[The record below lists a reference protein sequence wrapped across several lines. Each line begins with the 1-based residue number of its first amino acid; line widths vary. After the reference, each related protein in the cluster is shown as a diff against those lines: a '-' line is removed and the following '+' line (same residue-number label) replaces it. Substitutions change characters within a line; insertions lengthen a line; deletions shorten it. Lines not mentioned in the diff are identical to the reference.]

1 MMRIFLLA
9 GIVSGIA
16 VAVPKIVDG
25 QLTLKTPERQESTA
39 AAETAAPEPAS
50 AAYVGGRDV
59 VLTADSRG
67 HFQGDFR
74 INGRSVS
81 GLIDTGATA
90 VAINRS
96 TARKVGVFLSPAMF
110 KYRVMTA
117 NGAVKAARVELTSVE
132 LKSIR
137 IRNVE
142 AYVLDDD
149 SLAATLIGMSFLN
162 RLSSYRARDG
172 KLVLTR

>member
-16 VAVPKIVDG
+16 IAVPKVIDG
-25 QLTLKTPERQESTA
+25 QLTLETPERQDTTAAVESTA
-39 AAETAAPEPAS
+39 PQPATAAYA
-50 AAYVGGRDV
+50 GGRDV
-59 VLTADSRG
+59 VLTADARG
-67 HFQGDFR
+67 HFRGDFR
-74 INGRSVS
+74 INGRSVA
-81 GLIDTGATA
+81 GMIDTGATA

-110 KYRVMTA
+110 KFRVMTA
-117 NGAVKAARVELTSVE
+117 NGAVKAARVELGSVE

-149 SLAATLIGMSFLN
+149 SLAGTLIGMSFLN

>member
-9 GIVSGIA
+9 GIVSGVAI
-16 VAVPKIVDG
+16 AVPKIVDG
-25 QLTLKTPERQESTA
+25 QLTLPSPQKQETATVTEA
-39 AAETAAPEPAS
+39 AAMEPE

-67 HFQGDFR
+67 HFHGDFR
-74 INGRSVS
+74 INGRSVA

-90 VAINRS
+90 IAINRS
-96 TARKVGVFLSPAMF
+96 TARKVGVFVSPAMF

-117 NGAVKAARVELTSVE
+117 NGAVKAARVELGSVE

-149 SLAATLIGMSFLN
+149 SLAGTLIGMSFLN